1 MLHHKLIITFGL
13 TEEENEFVKKNL
25 PKADYEVFDT
35 DAPTD
40 LIAIGATAL
49 IINAS
54 ALEED
59 DREQLLEY
67 CCELYQASAETVVWL
82 GQPMPSKELK
92 KVFKVYDSFETVKD
106 RLKYILLNA
115 HSQMSKSVDYS
126 RKLSY
131 GLQILQLI
139 RNRQPISTKAI
150 CEETGLNT
158 RTVQRYI
165 KAIALADEHIVY
177 DPSRKGWK
185 LAFGKSVFFGDYWKD
200 DKA

>member
-1 MLHHKLIITFGL
+1 MLHHKLVITFGL
-13 TEEENEFVKKNL
+13 SEKENEFVKKNL
-25 PKADYEVFDT
+25 PKADYEVLDT
-35 DAPTD
+35 DEPTD

-54 ALEED
+54 VLAED
-59 DREQLLEY
+59 DMECLLEY
-67 CCELYQASAETVVWL
+67 YHEVYQVVAETVVWYGRPL
-82 GQPMPSKELK
+82 PSKELK
-92 KVFKVYDSFETVKD
+92 KLFKVYDSFETVKD

-165 KAIALADEHIVY
+165 KAIAMADEHIEY
-177 DPSRKGWK
+177 DASKKGWK
-185 LAFGKSVFFGDYWKD
+185 LSFGKSVLFGDC
-200 DKA
+200 